1 MNDSKNNKIKE
12 TLRQTRGRRSL
23 LDCKTYELKI
33 DISHLSKKKLN
44 DLKLLFVESKW
55 LYNHILSS
63 NNIFQ
68 FDSKI
73 NIVNALDKDRNPVT
87 HNLTIIGS
95 QIKQSIH
102 SRMMDSTRALASL
115 RKHGFKIG
123 RLKFKS
129 RINSVPLK
137 QYGNTYRF
145 HEVKSKSNYI
155 KIQNIKGY
163 FKVNGV
169 KQIPKTAEF
178 GNATLVERKG
188 SYYLLLTCFVPKQV
202 KTYPEKEVGIDFG
215 IETSITLSTGKKYKI
230 DIPESR
236 RTRRLRK
243 KLSRKQGSKKDEKKS
258 KSYYKNLSIL
268 NKSIGKTNN
277 QKKDIKNKI
286 VSEITNTYETVCVQ
300 DESIKGWQSGRFG
313 KQVHNSILGGFM
325 QGFVNKAH
333 TLKVVPKYVPT
344 SQLCLHP
351 LPGGNRCL
359 KLNKFGLGDR
369 TYFCECGNIEDRDT
383 HSANDILEIG
393 TGRISMEEI
402 KKVLAE
408 RKHLKTPMEE
418 IASAGQSVALASL
431 ARKPFPVKL
440 EAHEFI
446 RG

>member
-1 MNDSKNNKIKE
+1 MNDLKNNQIKE
-12 TLRQTRGRRSL
+12 TLRETRVRRSL

-33 DISHLSKKKLN
+33 DTSHLSKKKLS
-44 DLKLLFVESKW
+44 DLKLLFIESKW

-73 NIVNALDKDRNPVT
+73 NTVNALDKDRQPIT
-87 HNLTIIGS
+87 HNLTVIGS
-95 QIKQSIH
+95 QVKQSIH
-102 SRMMDSTRALASL
+102 SRMVDSTKALACL

-123 RLKFKS
+123 KLKFKS

-137 QYGNTYRF
+137 QYGNTYKF

-163 FKVNGV
+163 FKVSGV
-169 KQIPKTAEF
+169 KQIPKDAEF
-178 GNATLVERKG
+178 ANATLVERKG
-188 SYYLLLTCFVPKQV
+188 SYYLLLTCFVQKQV
-202 KTYPEKEVGIDFG
+202 KTYPHKEIGIDFG
-215 IETSITLSTGKKYKI
+215 IESSITLSNGKKYKI
-230 DIPESR
+230 DIPESK
-236 RTRRLRK
+236 RTRKLRR
-243 KLSRKQGSKKDEKKS
+243 KLSRKHGSKKDEKKS
-258 KSYYKNLSIL
+258 KAYYKNLSIL
-268 NKSIGKTNN
+268 NRSIGKTNN
-277 QKKDIKNKI
+277 QKKDVKNKI

-300 DESIKGWQSGRFG
+300 DESIKGWKDGRFG
-313 KQVHNSILGGFM
+313 KQVHNSVLGGLM
-325 QGFVNKAH
+325 KGFASKAH
-333 TLKVVPKYVPT
+333 TFKTVPKYIPT

-351 LPGGNRCL
+351 LPNGNRCM
-359 KLNKFGLGDR
+359 KLNKFGLQDR

-393 TGRISMEEI
+393 IGRISIEEI

-408 RKHLKTPMEE
+408 RKHSKTPMEGV
-418 IASAGQSVALASL
+418 ASAGKSMALASL
-431 ARKPFPVKL
+431 ARKSSPVKL